1 MSIDTLKAQA
11 YHHIRERLLVGGWPV
26 DASLSYNKLA
36 KNIGTSCTPVREAV
50 IQLESE
56 GLLEKHELFGIRP
69 KQLHRTDIEE
79 LFELRISL
87 EGGAA
92 KIAAEKITADELMIL
107 GDILERNRA
116 MLKDFITN
124 VPNAG
129 VPVDRPTVWRE
140 RMAVNNLDIYTI
152 NVEFHTRL
160 LTAAKNARIMKIL
173 SNLHILTQLLR
184 GHVIMP
190 GDTLS
195 GPLLREYRFHAKI
208 FQALRNRD
216 GVAARDWMDRHLL
229 NARQHHLAVY
239 DLRRQ
244 LTSLGATLADEYPE
258 RIVTQAEKIETDIL
272 NTSTLDE

>member
-1 MSIDTLKAQA
+1 MSTDTLKAQA
-11 YHHIRERLLVGGWPV
+11 YHHIRERLLVGNWPV

-36 KNIGTSCTPVREAV
+36 KNIGMSCTPVREAV

-56 GLLEKHELFGIRP
+56 GLLEKHEVFGIRP
-69 KQLHRTDIEE
+69 KQLNRSDIEE

-92 KIAAEKITADELMIL
+92 KIAAEKITDDELMIL
-107 GDILERNRA
+107 SHILERNRA

-129 VPVDRPTVWRE
+129 LPVDRPTVWRE

-160 LTAAKNARIMKIL
+160 LSAAKNGRIVKIL
-173 SNLHILTQLLR
+173 GNLHILTKLLS

-190 GDTLS
+190 GDSLS
-195 GPLLREYRFHAKI
+195 GPLLREYRFHTKI
-208 FQALRNRD
+208 FQALQKHD
-216 GVAARDWMDRHLL
+216 GVAARDWMDKHLL
-229 NARQHHLAVY
+229 NAKQHHLAVH

-258 RIVTQAEKIETDIL
+258 RIVTEAEKIETDSM
-272 NTSTLDE
+272 NPSPRDD